1 VKKLFLATGN
11 EDKIREIAAL
21 LLGLPI
27 DLKTFRDFPDLPE
40 VEETGTTLKENA
52 FLKARAYFLATG
64 LPTLA
69 DDTGLEIDAMGGQPG
84 VYSSRFA
91 GPEATYAEN
100 VTKVLGFMQGIRAKE
115 RKARFRCVIA
125 MVFSPTDERSVEGR
139 LEGSITVVPIGTGGF
154 GYDPVFYVPELEK
167 TLAELSL
174 EQKNRI
180 SHRARALEKAKP
192 ILAAWVKDPSP
203 KFV

>member
-1 VKKLFLATGN
+1 MKKLFLATGN
-11 EDKIREIAAL
+11 EDKIKEIAAL

-27 DLKTFRDFPDLPE
+27 DLKTFRDFPDLPK
-40 VEETGTTLKENA
+40 VEETGNTLKENA

-64 LPTLA
+64 LPSLA
-69 DDTGLEIDAMGGQPG
+69 DDTGLEIDAMGSQPG

-91 GPEATYAEN
+91 GPEATYVEN
-100 VTKVLGFMQGIRAKE
+100 VAKVLGLMQGIRAKE
-115 RKARFRCVIA
+115 RKARFRAVIA

-154 GYDPVFYVPELEK
+154 GYDPIFYVPELEK

-180 SHRARALEKAKP
+180 SHRGRALEKAKP
-192 ILAAWVKDPSP
+192 ILAEWAKDTIKSP
-203 KFV
+203 A

>member
-11 EDKIREIAAL
+11 EDKIKEIAAI

-40 VEETGTTLKENA
+40 VEETGATLRENA
-52 FLKARAYFLATG
+52 FLKARAYYLATG

-100 VTKVLGFMQGIRAKE
+100 VAKVLGFMQGIRAKE

-125 MVFSPTDERSVEGR
+125 MVFSPTDERFVEGR

-154 GYDPVFYVPELEK
+154 GYDPIFYVPELEK
-167 TLAELSL
+167 TLAELSAD
-174 EQKNRI
+174 QKNRI
-180 SHRARALEKAKP
+180 SHRGRALEKARP
-192 ILAAWVKDPSP
+192 ILAEWAKDAVKNPA
-203 KFV
+203 

>member
-1 VKKLFLATGN
+1 MKKLFLATGN
-11 EDKIREIAAL
+11 EDKIKEIAAI

-27 DLKTFRDFPDLPE
+27 ELKTFRDFPELPE
-40 VEETGTTLKENA
+40 VEETGATLRKNA
-52 FLKARAYFLATG
+52 FLKARAYYLATG
-64 LPTLA
+64 LPALA

-100 VTKVLGFMQGIRAKE
+100 VAKVLGFMQGIRAKE

-125 MVFSPTDERSVEGR
+125 MVFSPSDERSVEGR
-139 LEGSITVVPIGTGGF
+139 LEGSITVVPIGAGGF
-154 GYDPVFYVPELEK
+154 GYDPIFYVPELEK
-167 TLAELSL
+167 TLAELSA

-180 SHRARALEKAKP
+180 SHRARALEKARP
-192 ILAAWVKDPSP
+192 ILAEWARDPVQNP
-203 KFV
+203 A

>member
-1 VKKLFLATGN
+1 MKKLFLATGN
-11 EDKIREIAAL
+11 EDKIKEITAL

-27 DLKTFRDFPDLPE
+27 DLKTFRDFPDLPK
-40 VEETGTTLKENA
+40 VEETGATLKENA

-84 VYSSRFA
+84 VFSSRFA
-91 GPEATYAEN
+91 GPEARYAEN
-100 VTKVLGFMQGIRAKE
+100 VAKVLGLMQGIRAKE
-115 RKARFRCVIA
+115 RKARFRAVIA
-125 MVFSPTDERSVEGR
+125 MVFSPADERFVEGR
-139 LEGSITVVPIGTGGF
+139 LEGSITVVPIGKGGF
-154 GYDPVFYVPELEK
+154 GYDPIFYVPELER

-180 SHRARALEKAKP
+180 SHRARALEKAKA
-192 ILAAWVKDPSP
+192 ILAEWAKDAVKNS
-203 KFV
+203 V

>member
-1 VKKLFLATGN
+1 
-11 EDKIREIAAL
+11 
-21 LLGLPI
+21 LPI

-40 VEETGTTLKENA
+40 VEETGATLRENA
-52 FLKARAYFLATG
+52 FLKARAYYLATG

-100 VTKVLGFMQGIRAKE
+100 VAKVLGFMQGIRAKE

-125 MVFSPTDERSVEGR
+125 VVFSPTDERFVEGR

-154 GYDPVFYVPELEK
+154 GYDPIFYVPELEK
-167 TLAELSL
+167 TLAELSA

-180 SHRARALEKAKP
+180 SHRGRALEKAKP
-192 ILAAWVKDPSP
+192 ILAEWAKDPVQNP
-203 KFV
+203 A

>member
-1 VKKLFLATGN
+1 MKQLFLATGN
-11 EDKIREIAAL
+11 EDKIKEISAL

-27 DLKTFRDFPDLPE
+27 DLKTFRDFPNLPE
-40 VEETGTTLKENA
+40 VEETGTNLKENA

-64 LPTLA
+64 LPALA

-100 VTKVLGFMQGIRAKE
+100 VAKVLSFLQGIRAKE
-115 RKARFRCVIA
+115 RKARFRSVLA
-125 MVFSPTDERSVEGR
+125 MVFSLSDERSVEGR

-154 GYDPVFYVPELEK
+154 GYGPIFYVPELEK
-167 TLAELSL
+167 TLAELTL

-192 ILAAWVKDPSP
+192 ILAEWARDTAP
-203 KFV
+203 KLV